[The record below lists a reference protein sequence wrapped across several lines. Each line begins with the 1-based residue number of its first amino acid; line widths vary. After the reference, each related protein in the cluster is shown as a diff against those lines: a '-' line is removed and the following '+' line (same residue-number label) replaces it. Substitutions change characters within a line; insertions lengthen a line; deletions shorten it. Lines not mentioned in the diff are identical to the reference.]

1 MGMWRVGIQAWL
13 VMVERERER
22 WCGDVEGW
30 YTGLACD
37 GGERER
43 ERWCGDVEGWCTGL
57 ACDGGEREREMVW
70 GCGGLVYRLGL

>member
-1 MGMWRVGIQAWL
+1 MFVLCTLSIFYSCSVGCQCFL
-13 VMVERERER
+13 VMVVVALER

-37 GGERER
+37 GRER
-43 ERWCGDVEGWCTGL
+43 K
-57 ACDGGEREREMVW
+57 REMVW